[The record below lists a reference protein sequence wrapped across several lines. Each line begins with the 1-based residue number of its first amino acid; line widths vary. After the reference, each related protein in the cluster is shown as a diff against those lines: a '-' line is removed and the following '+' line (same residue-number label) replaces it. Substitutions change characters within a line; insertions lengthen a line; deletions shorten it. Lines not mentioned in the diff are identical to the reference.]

1 MGADFATN
9 IQELNQSKMIQWR
22 VDTDRWSHRDEE
34 LIAIENL
41 KHEDMLWLDRREV
54 RIGEGEA

>member
-9 IQELNQSKMIQWR
+9 IQEVNQFKMIQWR

-41 KHEDMLWLDRREV
+41 KHEDMLLLDRREV